1 MYCVTVGFSL
11 DIILFTLSM
20 LLPPGD
26 PIKSYEE
33 FLSSQPVTFSQYSP
47 LIIRRMLR
55 RRFKCVQIIRNKNLQ
70 PQRIGCAHGIHVTYK
85 DRADTLKPASIN
97 KRLFVVPRYG
107 AKISIRMRQAWA
119 NEARLAFQVTA
130 DDERLAASDEDA
142 KLI

>member
-55 RRFKCVQIIRNKNLQ
+55 RRFKCVQIIRNKKLH
-70 PQRIGCAHGIHVTYK
+70 PQGIGCAHGLHVTYK
-85 DRADTLKPASIN
+85 DRPGTSKPASIN
-97 KRLFVVPRYG
+97 KRLFVVPRSG
-107 AKISIRMRQAWA
+107 GKISRMRQAFT
-119 NEARLAFQVTA
+119 NEARFAFFQVRRMMSA
-130 DDERLAASDEDA
+130 WWRLMKIQD
-142 KLI
+142 